1 MIGLLRR
8 AVALVLAVALP
19 AVVGA
24 RIVLDIRAAPHN
36 RPHVETKHGG
46 SCADG
51 HDERLCALV
60 FGTPWS
66 DAAPTPRVDLS
77 APPEFAVP
85 PVVRHCDYEAQI
97 PLAVARAPPSFL
109 TLA

>member
-1 MIGLLRR
+1 
-8 AVALVLAVALP
+8 LAIALP

-24 RIVLDIRAAPHN
+24 RIVLDIRSAPHTQ
-36 RPHVETKHGG
+36 PHVETKHGE
-46 SCADG
+46 SCAEG

-66 DAAPTPRVDLS
+66 DAAPAPQVELS

-85 PVVRHCDYEAQI
+85 AMVSCCDYEAQI
-97 PLAVARAPPSFL
+97 PLTLARAPPSFV